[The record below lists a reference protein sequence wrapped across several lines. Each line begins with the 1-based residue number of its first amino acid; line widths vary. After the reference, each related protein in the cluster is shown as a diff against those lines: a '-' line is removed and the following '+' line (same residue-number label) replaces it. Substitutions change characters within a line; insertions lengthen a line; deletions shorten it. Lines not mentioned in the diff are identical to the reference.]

1 MNDPL
6 NPVIKKRPS
15 PLRIVFVLALVFMA
29 NITVWGII
37 NLSRDSSAWD
47 GVISGVSF
55 TPYRDEHNPAKHSF
69 PTVQEIEEDVRTVAP
84 YVRSIRTYGATNG
97 LEAIPGIAKKY
108 GLWVTMGA
116 WVDKNA
122 KNSLQE
128 LNNIVEAVNK
138 NRNVNRILIGNE
150 AILRGDITVDE
161 MVDMIHWVKR
171 RVKVQVSTAEPW
183 HVWLKNPRL
192 AAAVDFI
199 TIHTLPYWEGK
210 PANEAVQ
217 YALMR
222 YDEVHTAFPAKH
234 ILIGEIGWP
243 SKGQWVYGA
252 EPSQVNQA
260 RFIRD
265 FLNVATERKLDYTIV
280 EAFDQSWKW
289 EIEGTVGANWGIWDS
304 QRQQKFP
311 LFGRVNERRNWPEA
325 CFMAMMLALLPVILF
340 MRKAGHISWIGQTFF
355 GFLIQG
361 IFSVLVWSVLSAHG
375 EVYTATIGFAWAGL
389 VLFQLFLFAVL
400 LVDGLEFTETVWT
413 ENWRRKVDPS
423 TIDMQGRVPKV
434 SIHIPCYNEP
444 PQMVMETLDAI
455 VRMNYPNFE
464 VLVIDN
470 NTKDEAVWK
479 PVEAY
484 CAKLGEQ
491 FRFYHLPKW
500 PGFKAGALNFALE
513 HTTQDADIIAVIDS
527 DYQVDSDWL
536 SSLVPLFETPS
547 IGFVQSPQ
555 DYRDWKGDQFKTMC
569 HWEYAGF
576 FHIGMVQRNERNAII
591 QHGTMTLI
599 RKSALQ
605 QVKGWAEWCICEDAE
620 LGLKLFEHNYES
632 YYLSQSFGKG
642 LIPDSFAGY
651 KSQRFRWA
659 YGAMQIMKRH
669 LLFFMLGRKELTSAQ
684 KYHFIAG
691 WMPWIAD
698 AANLVFVLGS
708 LLWSV
713 FLFMEWVEF
722 PPEIFQLPTLA
733 VFAFKILSGFVMYG
747 LRVRI
752 GWPERMGAAV
762 AGTALSHVVG
772 SAMLQGMFTSG
783 KPFFRTPKCE
793 DKPALYQ
800 GFAMARDEIIMFVGL
815 IFCAVVLALKYS
827 VANNQ
832 AVLWSCI
839 LLVQS
844 MPYLSAIALSFINVW
859 PRRTLKNSVVEPSPA

>member
-1 MNDPL
+1 MSSINIQS
-6 NPVIKKRPS
+6 IKKRPS
-15 PLRIVFVLALVFMA
+15 LLRIIFVLALVFMV
-29 NITVWGII
+29 NITLWGVI

-55 TPYRDEHNPAKHSF
+55 TPYRDEHNPAKHNF
-69 PTVQEIEEDVRTVAP
+69 PTLQEIEEDVRTVAP
-84 YVRSIRTYGATNG
+84 YVRSIRSYGATNG
-97 LEAIPGIAKKY
+97 LESIPAAAKKY
-108 GLWVTMGA
+108 GLWVTMGS
-116 WVDKNA
+116 WYGTNA
-122 KNSLQE
+122 KENMAELNSLVE
-128 LNNIVEAVNK
+128 LTNK
-138 NRNVNRILIGNE
+138 NRNINRILVGNE
-150 AILRGDITVDE
+150 AILRGDISVDE
-161 MVDMIHWVKR
+161 MVDMIHWIKR

-210 PANEAVQ
+210 PANEAVA
-217 YALMR
+217 YALQR
-222 YDEVHTAFPAKH
+222 YDEVHTAFPSKH

-243 SKGQWVYGA
+243 SKGQWIYGA

-265 FLNVATERKLDYTIV
+265 FLNIATERKLDYIIV
-280 EAFDQSWKW
+280 EAFDQAWKW
-289 EIEGTVGANWGIWDS
+289 EIEGTVGTGWGIWDNH
-304 QRQQKFP
+304 RQQKFP
-311 LFGRVNERRNWPEA
+311 LFGNVNERRNWPQA
-325 CFMAMMLALLPVILF
+325 CLIAMLLALLPIILF
-340 MRKAGHISWIGQTFF
+340 MRKAGHISWMGQTFF
-355 GFLIQG
+355 GLLIQA

-413 ENWRRKVDPS
+413 ESWRRKVDVS
-423 TIDMQGRVPKV
+423 GNDAHENARKV

-455 VRMNYPNFE
+455 VRMDYPNYE

-479 PVEAY
+479 PVQDY
-484 CAKLGEQ
+484 CEKLGSR

-513 HTTQDADIIAVIDS
+513 QTAHDAEIIAVIDS
-527 DYQVDSDWL
+527 DYQVDNHWL
-536 SSLVPLFETPS
+536 SALVPLFEKPE

-555 DYRDWKGDQFKTMC
+555 DYRDWEGDQFKTMC

-599 RKSALQ
+599 RKTALQ

-620 LGLKLFEHNYES
+620 LGLKLFENKFQS
-632 YYLSQSFGKG
+632 YYLSQSYGKG

-669 LLFFMLGRKELTSAQ
+669 LPFFAPNRNELTFAQ

-691 WMPWIAD
+691 WLPWIAD
-698 AANLVFVLGS
+698 AANLIFVLGS
-708 LLWSV
+708 LVWSLLL
-713 FLFMEWVEF
+713 FLELVEF

-733 VFAFKILSGFVMYG
+733 VFVFKILSGFMMYG

-752 GWPERMGAAV
+752 GWPERFGAAV

-772 SAMLQGMFTSG
+772 TAMLQGLFTSG

-800 GFAMARDEIIMFVGL
+800 GFAMARDEIIIFVGL
-815 IFCAVVLALKYS
+815 IVCSIGLALHYS

-832 AVLWSCI
+832 ALLWSGI
-839 LLVQS
+839 LIVQS
-844 MPYLSAIALSFINVW
+844 LPYLSAIALSFINVW
-859 PRRTLKNSVVEPSPA
+859 PRRKPKNSIIVPSAA